1 MEEQKKELNVEESFI
16 LVVSLARQSK
26 LSYDEH
32 ALVDKAVSKVLE
44 NLNKDKEES
53 DD

>member
-1 MEEQKKELNVEESFI
+1 MEQEKKGLNVEESFN
-16 LVVSLARQSK
+16 LVVSLARKAK

-32 ALVDKAVSKVLE
+32 ALVDKAVNKVLE
-44 NLNKDKEES
+44 ELNKDKES